1 MKHLQG
7 SGTPVLYIGRTVPK
21 GYYIIVNDMG
31 SHRVHTFY
39 VPRLCSIL
47 A

>member
-1 MKHLQG
+1 MEK
-7 SGTPVLYIGRTVPK
+7 YRENKKEIFK
-21 GYYIIVNDMG
+21 YYTTFNIIVNDMG

-39 VPRLCSIL
+39 VPRPCSIV